1 MVSPVPGGILPSF
14 VSSFDLPSTTM
25 SRTRHGRVSRMLLPA
40 VFTALA
46 FANWAAASVI
56 PIRPSISNSGV
67 SVVQVDEVDVD
78 IVEDIEVIVERRID
92 IIVGGTTGS
101 STISTLYVDRH
112 LSDRS

>member
-1 MVSPVPGGILPSF
+1 
-14 VSSFDLPSTTM
+14 M

-56 PIRPSISNSGV
+56 PIRPSISNSGF

-101 STISTLYVDRH
+101 STISTLYVDRL